1 MRDFIARNV
10 SWVAAFAVGLLLIVL
25 VISFSPSAKAADLG
39 GNCCADLE
47 ERIAE
52 LEGTVVR
59 KGNRKVS
66 VKIEGQINKAVAGYK
81 IGDEQ
86 DAKVIENS
94 ASESYLK
101 VSVTANIRFGWD
113 AGAVLEIGQGKT
125 GLKVDMLSG
134 LSLATDNNVYTRQSY
149 VFLATP
155 GGKVSIG
162 LQSMATDDLT
172 AISVA
177 NTDAAV
183 KRLTLAPIHYLFVT
197 AGPITL
203 LEAELEPFNG
213 QKADAVRYD
222 TPVLFGVAI
231 ASAAWDSA
239 DDSWDVAIRAGAERD
254 GFRWNAAAGYE
265 LDKVDSLIGLQETKT
280 ISLNAG
286 LMHIASGLFVQGSAA
301 RLEVEG
307 AGEVDAW
314 HLQAGIERR
323 LLEGVGPTTFWV
335 GYSDWA
341 DGDLTFYE
349 AGINQNV
356 AAAVDLYISARSYE
370 IGDDDAQ
377 SVLGGARLKF

>member
-1 MRDFIARNV
+1 MRDVIKRNLN
-10 SWVAAFAVGLLLIVL
+10 WILAALFGLFVVFVL
-25 VISFSPSAKAADLG
+25 WNAPAKAADLG

-52 LEGTVVR
+52 LESTVVR

-66 VKIEGQINKAVAGYK
+66 VVISGAINKAVAAYK
-81 IGDEQ
+81 IGDEE
-86 DAKVIENS
+86 DAAVIDNS

-101 VSVTANIRFGWD
+101 VAVTANIRFGWD

-125 GLKVDMLSG
+125 GLQVDVMGPS
-134 LSLATDNNVYTRQSY
+134 LSLGTDNDLYTRQSY

-183 KRLTLAPIHYLFVT
+183 KRLTLAPIHYVFVT

-203 LEAELEPFNG
+203 FETELEPFNG

-222 TPVLFGVAI
+222 TPILFGVAI
-231 ASAAWDSA
+231 ASAAWDSQ
-239 DDSWDVAIRAGAERD
+239 DDSWDVAIRAGGD
-254 GFRWNAAAGYE
+254 TQGFRWNAAAGYE
-265 LDKVDSLIGLQETKT
+265 LDKSDSLIGLIETKT
-280 ISLNAG
+280 YSANAG
-286 LMHIASGLFVQGSAA
+286 VMHIASGIFVQGSAA
-301 RLEVEG
+301 RLEVG
-307 AGEVDAW
+307 GGEMDAW
-314 HLQAGIERR
+314 HVQAGLERN
-323 LLEGVGPTTFWV
+323 LIDNVGPTTFWV

-341 DGDLTFYE
+341 DGDLTSYE
-349 AGINQNV
+349 AGINQRLSG
-356 AAAVDLYISARSYE
+356 ALDLYLTARQYE
-370 IGDDDAQ
+370 VGDDDAQ
-377 SVLGGARLKF
+377 VVLGGARLKF